1 MCQYFSKEELEEC
14 CEDPKFCVV
23 CLVNRHDVKVEDH
36 ICDECKKD

>member
-23 CLVNRHDVKVEDH
+23 CLVNRYDVKVEDH
-36 ICDECKKD
+36 ICDDCKKD